1 MTDITF
7 GPATNKPKKIIAGL
21 AGGTGSGKTYS
32 ALEIGSGLVSDP
44 AIQLFVIDTEAGRA
58 AHYAEEFAFQYGE
71 LRPPFTPERYMA
83 AIDAAVSS
91 GARCVI
97 VDSLS
102 HMWEGEGGAL
112 DQAADIAKKMAAR
125 SGGFPEQYSFPSWNE
140 PTGAITKFV
149 LYLQKRVVHLVLCFR
164 AKEKSEMIKRVAPDG
179 RSKTEIVAMGL
190 QPIMKDGLPYECD
203 FVAMLAQEAPGVP
216 HWTHKALSSYLQRI
230 FDNRDRQ
237 LSRGHGRLLA
247 QWCGDTG
254 DAQTVAK
261 ELPSE
266 QTARLKKQ
274 EDDAGL
280 PQYLRSTTSTRLS
293 KRRAEE
299 IMEALRVCEDLH
311 EIEHVWYQLLP
322 EIETASPEGQRA
334 IENVYTY
341 RLNTLTAEQSSKAAP
356 KQPEQPGQA
365 AATESAQDSG
375 DTSAPAGGLST
386 GAARDWAVS
395 VDVGGIGSLLARAEQ
410 APPKRRGRPPGSK
423 NKPKEPPLSDE
434 DWAAASDAAIA
445 AGQPAEDSNEDVGS
459 ARRAEAE
466 TRAQALAD
474 AANPA
479 GQPEEDSDDITKLS
493 GDDGGP
499 TGPLYKIQD
508 PGTGVDLGPFPP
520 DEFVQ
525 MVRVLAEEPMTQE
538 ELLRLRATT
547 AEPLK
552 EIAYSIP
559 DLRDA
564 AAVVRDF
571 MTQRIG

>member
-32 ALEIGSGLVSDP
+32 ALEIGTGLVSDP
-44 AIQLFVIDTEAGRA
+44 ASQLFVIDTEAGRA
-58 AHYAEEFAFQYGE
+58 THYAEEFSFQYGE

-91 GARCVI
+91 GAGCVI

-164 AKEKSEMIKRVAPDG
+164 AKEKSEMVKRVAQDG

-203 FVAMLAQEAPGVP
+203 FVAMLAQETPGVP

-230 FDNRDRQ
+230 FDNRDLQ
-237 LSRGHGRLLA
+237 LSREHGRRLA
-247 QWCGDTG
+247 QWGGKGTQETRN
-254 DAQTVAK
+254 DAPNV
-261 ELPSE
+261 S
-266 QTARLKKQ
+266 
-274 EDDAGL
+274 
-280 PQYLRSTTSTRLS
+280 SRLS

-299 IMEALRVCEDLH
+299 IMEALRATPDLQDLGKLWNH
-311 EIEHVWYQLLP
+311 LHP
-322 EIETASPEGQRA
+322 EIEAASLEGQRA

-341 RLNTLTAEQSSKAAP
+341 RQNTLTAEQSSKAASER
-356 KQPEQPGQA
+356 PE
-365 AATESAQDSG
+365 ATESVRSWLSPGSGLHDDDARDSS
-375 DTSAPAGGLST
+375 DTSAPAGGPST
-386 GAARDWAVS
+386 
-395 VDVGGIGSLLARAEQ
+395 AEQ
-410 APPKRRGRPPGSK
+410 TPPKRRGRPPGSK
-423 NKPKEPPLSDE
+423 NRPKLHGGEVIIESWDTDQIQASSFTAPSAKQPKLSNE
-434 DWAAASDAAIA
+434 DWAAASDAAI
-445 AGQPAEDSNEDVGS
+445 
-459 ARRAEAE
+459 
-466 TRAQALAD
+466 T
-474 AANPA
+474 A
-479 GQPEEDSDDITKLS
+479 GQPEEDSDDTTKPS
-493 GDDGGP
+493 DDDGGP
-499 TGPLYKIQD
+499 TGPLYKLQD

-520 DEFVQ
+520 DEFVR
-525 MVRVLAEEPMTQE
+525 MVRLLAEEPMTNE

-547 AEPLK
+547 AVQLK
-552 EIAYSIP
+552 EIAASIP
-559 DLRDA
+559 SLRDA
-564 AAVVRDF
+564 SAAVNAI
-571 MTQRIG
+571 MTQRYDAVK